1 MIVVSVLRRLT
12 AEQRALLLSFAEL
25 DTEID
30 GTING
35 LTQTKSG
42 KRNFRI
48 FISRVSIVLCLGNRV
63 INDDDYPLLKSIR
76 DALSN
81 LPLGSR
87 KVAETIDEQ
96 ETDTKRDGNVQKKKS
111 KN

>member
-1 MIVVSVLRRLT
+1 MLKKKNNVFHSFRRLT
-12 AEQRALLLSFAEL
+12 AEQKALLLSLAEL
-25 DTEID
+25 DKEID

-42 KRNFRI
+42 
-48 FISRVSIVLCLGNRV
+48 NRV
-63 INDDDYPLLKSIR
+63 INDDDYPKLKAIR
-76 DALSN
+76 EALTN
-81 LPLGSR
+81 LPLGSK

-96 ETDTKRDGNVQKKKS
+96 ETDTKRDGTVQKQKS